1 MLFNNLTKKVC
12 LIGLCMG
19 MATSPLVFANNATVL
34 NQASFN
40 TGGLTHG
47 GTREG
52 NQQYRTEAEDSQ
64 IVESQGTHYRITLK
78 AGNPALSG
86 TRESMHRDRVKV
98 GGDKIMSQK
107 VAQPEHNNVNVGILS
122 HGTRG

>member
-19 MATSPLVFANNATVL
+19 MATSPLVFANNATML

-40 TGGLTHG
+40 TGGPTHG

-64 IVESQGTHYRITLK
+64 IVESQGTNYRITLK
-78 AGNPALSG
+78 AGNPALGG
-86 TRESMHRDRVKV
+86 TRESMHRDRVRV

-107 VAQPEHNNVNVGILS
+107 VAQPEYNNVNVGILS